1 MLKNLLIMINVLLKD
16 LKALLNL
23 LYPREKNCLV
33 LNYWLAHKKKIGVF
47 GHVLCLIINPYI
59 IMITTIIIIVLMRVF
74 FIYHMSHP
82 LMLEETIPITPPNI
96 DKVTTYLLDNIRKE
110 TDLYIKKAQR
120 SHTYP
125 TEEQL
130 WDIAIK
136 IVGNTLKFEKNLSLY
151 SDEHPVT
158 LIHHEILNR
167 IEIVK
172 NLEPTKANFKY
183 LEELALLL
191 RVITAWMLSEDQ
203 ITVGVEGTY
212 DCTTVKECLHKISE
226 I

>member
-1 MLKNLLIMINVLLKD
+1 MINVLLKD

-33 LNYWLAHKKKIGVF
+33 LNYWVAHKKKIGVF

-82 LMLEETIPITPPNI
+82 LMLEETISITPQNI

-136 IVGNTLKFEKNLSLY
+136 IV
-151 SDEHPVT
+151 
-158 LIHHEILNR
+158 
-167 IEIVK
+167 
-172 NLEPTKANFKY
+172 EPTKANFKY